1 MNLDDLQSVRDTE
14 RRKDSL
20 QHLEASFY
28 GDVAQYIEGLR
39 EERSTVA
46 EASSDPFADPEV
58 RRLTDEIETAEGT
71 VEAIYERRVGK
82 LVKLASFAAA
92 DMPADEEGLTREERQ
107 LFEDLVDQIK
117 ENRRH
122 VLSVLAGEADGGD
135 AEAVS
140 DGPEVGSEPAEPT
153 PEPADAASKPAST
166 DPDVSAADLMGGA
179 EPTPTEGDPERS
191 SGRADGSRAG
201 ATGEREGEATG
212 SDTERRT
219 VRITE
224 DIGEIVGFDARTYTL
239 AADDVVTLPVENA
252 EPLVEREAA
261 EPLD

>member
-1 MNLDDLQSVRDTE
+1 VNLDDLQSVRDTE

-28 GDVAQYIEGLR
+28 GDVADYITGLR

-46 EASSDPFADPEV
+46 DASSDPFADPEV

-92 DMPADEEGLTREERQ
+92 DMPADEEGLTHEERD
-107 LFEDLVDQIK
+107 LFEELVSRIK

-122 VLSVLAGEADGGD
+122 VLSVLAGEAGPTGG
-135 AEAVS
+135 ET
-140 DGPEVGSEPAEPT
+140 GRTEPTEPT
-153 PEPADAASKPAST
+153 PEPTEADRPSRTQRPEPET
-166 DPDVSAADLMGGA
+166 PDPDVSAADLMGGA
-179 EPTPTEGDPERS
+179 EPTPTDDDPEPPVDDPPAEETAGRS
-191 SGRADGSRAG
+191 P
-201 ATGEREGEATG
+201 
-212 SDTERRT
+212 DTERRT

-224 DIGEIVGFDARTYTL
+224 DVGEIVGFDARTYTL

>member
-28 GDVAQYIEGLR
+28 RDVARYIEALR

-46 EASSDPFADPEV
+46 ETSSDPFADPEV

-92 DMPADEEGLTREERQ
+92 DMPADEEGLTREERA
-107 LFEDLVDQIK
+107 LFEDLVSRIK

-122 VLSVLAGEADGGD
+122 VLSVLAGEGSEVDDGSDEGEAGFDPADRTGMR
-135 AEAVS
+135 AENA
-140 DGPEVGSEPAEPT
+140 SEPA
-153 PEPADAASKPAST
+153 AT

-179 EPTPTEGDPERS
+179 EPTPPGDDAEPSLGTRETPRD
-191 SGRADGSRAG
+191 DGSG
-201 ATGEREGEATG
+201 NGEA
-212 SDTERRT
+212 SDRAPETERRT

-224 DIGEIVGFDARTYTL
+224 DVGEIVGFDSRTYTL

>member
-28 GDVAQYIEGLR
+28 GDVARYIEGLR

-46 EASSDPFADPEV
+46 GSSSDPFADPEV

-82 LVKLASFAAA
+82 LVKLASFSAA
-92 DMPADEEGLTREERQ
+92 DMPADEEGLTNEERE
-107 LFEDLVDQIK
+107 LFEDLVTRIK
-117 ENRRH
+117 ENRAH
-122 VLSVLAGEADGGD
+122 VLSVLAGEADGST
-135 AEAVS
+135 AEAS
-140 DGPEVGSEPAEPT
+140 EASEPAGPT
-153 PEPADAASKPAST
+153 PEPTDSERASESRRPQPGPETPA
-166 DPDVSAADLMGGA
+166 PDVSAADLMGGA
-179 EPTPTEGDPERS
+179 DPTPTDDEPDPNSESPAGARAERS
-191 SGRADGSRAG
+191 PG
-201 ATGEREGEATG
+201 
-212 SDTERRT
+212 TERRT

-224 DIGEIVGFDARTYTL
+224 DVGEIVGFDTRTYTL

-261 EPLD
+261 EPLE